1 MDLELR
7 ELERRALA
15 GDADAALRFVALHR
29 RTAVPPKWETHT
41 AVVLPGLRDENGRG
55 HDVYFPEVD
64 IMEGSFSLSYRA
76 TCGGMTNLFLDSK
89 GFLRGIFQIL
99 VNKNDPNQL
108 LLSFISEDKLA
119 KA

>member
-29 RTAVPPKWETHT
+29 RAALPPKWETHT
-41 AVVLPGLRDENGRG
+41 AILLPGLRDEAGRG
-55 HDVYFPEVD
+55 HDVYSPELD
-64 IMEGSFSLSYRA
+64 IMEGFSIKYHA
-76 TCGGMTNLFLDSK
+76 TCGGMANLYVLSK

-99 VNKNDPNQL
+99 INKNDPSQL
-108 LLSFISEDKLA
+108 LLSFISEERLA
-119 KA
+119 KT